1 MALTNAEKKE
11 IELTIKKEIK
21 DFLNASTLK
30 KFEDNIIDKI
40 KSELSKGNL
49 RGDINEIIVHMMS
62 EFYYL
67 MWSKKNQW
75 QTTLKNKK

>member
-1 MALTNAEKKE
+1 MALTNAEKKQ
-11 IELTIKKEIK
+11 IEVTIKKEIK

-30 KFEDNIIDKI
+30 KFEDNIVDKI

>member
-1 MALTNAEKKE
+1 MEY
-11 IELTIKKEIK
+11 
-21 DFLNASTLK
+21 FLNKDLVIANGKVYFEGEDLK
-30 KFEDNIIDKI
+30 TKDNIIDKI
-40 KSELSKGNL
+40 KSDLSKGNL

-75 QTTLKNKK
+75 QTTLKNRK